1 MKQFQFNV
9 QAKGGSGKSMLT
21 YLQALK
27 NQANPRSYFVDLDS
41 SVQTSSQQLK
51 FLQGKTPRRFA
62 SMHLLDNRDK
72 LDRQLLFEKLM
83 ELSLKDFDAFYLD
96 FGAPESDQLPS
107 LFSKD
112 YSVEEFKQIE
122 SELSSE
128 FIFNIVV
135 AGGGAYEGC
144 TAYLKKLA
152 GLLAG
157 AFIVNIYINQS
168 TFVNHAHLVHEIEAF
183 ANGRK
188 NEITAVKFFGDFDIT
203 TSPHKNILFSIE
215 QGKGMEAYAFVEKIK
230 ILKELSKI

>member
-27 NQANPRSYFVDLDS
+27 NETNQGTYFIDLDS
-41 SVQTSSQQLK
+41 SVQTSRQQLK
-51 FLQGKTPRRFA
+51 FLQGKKPARFA
-62 SMHLLDNRDK
+62 MMNLLDGRDK
-72 LDRQLLFEKLM
+72 LDRQLLFENLL
-83 ELSLKDFDAFYLD
+83 ELCGKDYDAFYLD

-144 TAYLKKLA
+144 TAYLKKLS

-157 AFIVNIYINQS
+157 AFVVNIYINQS
-168 TFVNHAHLVHEIEAF
+168 TFVNHTHLIHEIEAF

-215 QGKGMEAYAFVEKIK
+215 QGKGMEAYFFVEKIK